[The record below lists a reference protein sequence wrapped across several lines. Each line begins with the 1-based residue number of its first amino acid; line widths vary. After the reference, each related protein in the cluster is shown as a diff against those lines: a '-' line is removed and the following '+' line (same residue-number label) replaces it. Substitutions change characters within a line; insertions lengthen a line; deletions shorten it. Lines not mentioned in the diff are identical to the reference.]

1 VGKVSYREAFALRWA
16 EVLADATLRDLPYKI
31 ELNRFG
37 NIEMSPA
44 STRHA
49 RLQGII
55 AAQLGRQLGEM
66 GVLTECAIL
75 TDFGVRV
82 PDVAW
87 ASAEFF
93 AENGGASPLARAP
106 DLCIEIRSASNSD
119 EEMALKTAAYLGA
132 GALEVWVVDG
142 DGGVWVTDQ
151 AGPQARSRW
160 AVTFD
165 LPPKVGADER

>member
-1 VGKVSYREAFALRWA
+1 MGKVSYREALALRWA
-16 EVLADATLRDLPYKI
+16 EVLADPTLRDLPYKI

-75 TDFGVRV
+75 TDVGVRV

-87 ASAEFF
+87 ANAEFF
-93 AENGGASPLARAP
+93 AEFDSTSPLARAP
-106 DLCIEIRSASNSD
+106 DLCVEIRSASNSD
-119 EEMALKTAAYLGA
+119 EEMALKTATYLRA
-132 GALEVWVVDG
+132 GAIEVWVVGD
-142 DGGVWVTDQ
+142 DGGVLVTDLSGQ
-151 AGPQARSRW
+151 QSRSRW
-160 AVTFD
+160 PVTLD
-165 LPPKVGADER
+165 LPAKVRAEES